1 MASLPVNLRVLY
13 AIAKAVDVPIQFGGG
28 LRTVEDI
35 RLALELGAERVV
47 IGTAAIENPSL
58 VEQALLEWGPRDI
71 VVGIDA
77 KDGKVATHGWQQ
89 VSNVDAVDLGHRMQ
103 AMGVQYVVYTD
114 ISRDGMLTG
123 VNAEMTAR
131 LGDITGLHVIASG
144 GVAGIQDIERLKR
157 FEQYNI
163 EGVITGQAIYTGALD
178 LRQAIALGKRPLARR
193 SAGLVPYR
201 RTAHGPEYLLLYN
214 LFFEQWQFRAAASRP
229 ANWTWRRPAVSSA
242 KRPACPS
249 SRSTNPAV
257 PCWTISPSSAIMRSI
272 APWSIIWPRSAPA
285 NSALATKTIAR
296 PVGNRTEVAWELLTE
311 TRPSNC
317 RRWTRRR
324 VFA

>member
-163 EGVITGQAIYTGALD
+163 EGVITGQAIYTGAGFAFRR
-178 LRQAIALGKRPLARR
+178 LRWANGRL
-193 SAGLVPYR
+193 
-201 RTAHGPEYLLLYN
+201 
-214 LFFEQWQFRAAASRP
+214 RAAAPGWCPTVAPRTDSGVSP
-229 ANWTWRRPAVSSA
+229 AS
-242 KRPACPS
+242 
-249 SRSTNPAV
+249 
-257 PCWTISPSSAIMRSI
+257 TISSSSSGNSRGGVETGELDLETARREFSEETGLPIIQIHESCRTVLDYIAVIRDIMRSI

-296 PVGNRTEVAWELLTE
+296 PVGNRTSVV
-311 TRPSNC
+311 PGNS
-317 RRWTRRR
+317 
-324 VFA
+324 